1 MTAEENR
8 SIIEKVFHGLARSD
22 ASAFLAA
29 MADDF
34 VWVIEGQ
41 SRLSGRYE
49 GKAAVETELLP
60 PLFANFA
67 GDFRTTADEI
77 IVAGDRVV
85 VLAHGEVTTVRG
97 ELYNNS
103 YCFVIRM
110 RDGQMVELREF
121 MDTALAEARLT
132 LEAQG

>member
-85 VLAHGEVTTVRG
+85 VLAHGEVTTVRR
-97 ELYNNS
+97 ELYEES
-103 YCFVIRM
+103 KGPGPR
-110 RDGQMVELREF
+110 R
-121 MDTALAEARLT
+121 DTALGKDSLRSHLPPKHS
-132 LEAQG
+132 LI